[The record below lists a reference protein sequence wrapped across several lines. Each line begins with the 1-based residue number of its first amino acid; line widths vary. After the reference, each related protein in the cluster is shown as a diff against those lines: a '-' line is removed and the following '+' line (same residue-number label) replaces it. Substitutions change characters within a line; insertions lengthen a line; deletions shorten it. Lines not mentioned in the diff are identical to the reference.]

1 MTLGQ
6 TASNSASSVFPLGK
20 YVVLAELGRGGMAE
34 VYLALSR
41 GPSGFNKLVVLKLL
55 HSELS
60 LDNDFLEMFLAEAR
74 LAARLNHANIVQTY
88 EIGVEGGRHGIVMEY
103 LEGRTFAQVGAA
115 TRSHP
120 IDPSLGIRVLIDT
133 LSALHYAHELRDVD
147 GRPLGLVHRDVSPH
161 NVYVTYDGQ
170 VKLLDFGIAKAVGG
184 GAPTETGVFK
194 GKLRYTAPER
204 FTSDECDRR
213 ADVFSVGVM
222 LWQLLTR
229 RSLWSGMNE
238 LAIMEQLANRTPIPS
253 PRELNP
259 DSPERL
265 DEICCKA
272 LASSPDDRFSTAAE
286 MADALEEFLE
296 GESLKATNRAL
307 AKFMGEAFAETRQR
321 FEWAVEEQVRAAM
334 NVPLYFE
341 ASSVTRLQVHHEA
354 FPELV
359 RAVDVVSSASSR
371 SSDRPLPGRWGGGI
385 AVVGLLAAASI
396 ALAMYLRSPHPPT
409 APRPPPPVIDGLR

>member
-1 MTLGQ
+1 MTEGR

-55 HSELS
+55 HSDLS
-60 LDNDFLEMFLAEAR
+60 PNDDFLQMFLDEAR

-88 EIGVEGGRHGIVMEY
+88 EIGTEGGRHGIVMEY

-120 IDPSLGIRVLIDT
+120 IDLGLGIRVLTDT
-133 LSALHYAHELRDVD
+133 LSALHYAHELCDVD

-170 VKLLDFGIAKAVGG
+170 VKLLDFGIAKALGG

-213 ADVFSVGVM
+213 ADIFSVGVM

-238 LAIMEQLANRTPIPS
+238 LEIMEQLANRTPIPS

-286 MADALEEFLE
+286 MADALEDFLE
-296 GESLKATNRAL
+296 GESLRATNRAL

-321 FEWAVEEQVRAAM
+321 FQWAVDEQIRAAM
-334 NVPLYFE
+334 NLPPYFD
-341 ASSVTRLQVHHEA
+341 ASSVIRLQVRREA
-354 FPELV
+354 LPKLI

-371 SSDRPLPGRWGGGI
+371 SSVRPSPRSWGRR
-385 AVVGLLAAASI
+385 I
-396 ALAMYLRSPHPPT
+396 ALVGAVAVASLGLTMYLRSVRHHPE
-409 APRPPPPVIDGLR
+409 PPPSAPVIGRLR